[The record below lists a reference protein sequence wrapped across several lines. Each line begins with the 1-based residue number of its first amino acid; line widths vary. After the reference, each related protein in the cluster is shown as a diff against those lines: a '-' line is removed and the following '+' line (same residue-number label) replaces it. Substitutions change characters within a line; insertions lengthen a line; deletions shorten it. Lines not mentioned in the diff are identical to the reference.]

1 MMSDKKEMKLFDP
14 LKLDSLREALQ
25 SEMVN
30 WFDQHYYRIGS
41 RFLPSVTTVLGASPK
56 WYLGNWRGDVGNA
69 EADRIMKEAQIHGSN
84 VHWYLNHLLNGG
96 SLVFNKETVE
106 KGFINV
112 KDQFEFLHIYKVVQ
126 FLNIVKPKILM
137 SEEILWSDKYEFAGT
152 MDLLMDVE
160 EGEYPVNGAKPIFLE
175 GGIYVADLK
184 TGKSIGNEA
193 FWQTSAY
200 AEALKE
206 HTGLQVAGTMILHTQ
221 SGNAKG
227 IEGFGVK
234 VRNSEEVSLDF
245 ENFLKVYE
253 VWKIAPNPTKPKI
266 FQMPLL
272 LKLENNL
279 TIKKER
285 TN

>member
-1 MMSDKKEMKLFDP
+1 MSDKKDMKIFEP

-56 WYLGNWRGDVGNA
+56 WYLANWRGDVGNA

-84 VHWYLNHLLNGG
+84 VHGFLNHLLNGG
-96 SLVFNKETVE
+96 SLVFNQETNE
-106 KGFINV
+106 KGYINV
-112 KDQFEFLHIYKVVQ
+112 RDQFEFLHIYKVVQ

-137 SEEILWSDKYEFAGT
+137 SEEIIWSDKYEFAGT

-175 GGIYVADLK
+175 GGVYVADLK
-184 TGKSIGNEA
+184 TGKTIGNEA

-206 HTGLQVAGTMILHTQ
+206 HTGLKVAGTMILHTQ

-253 VWKIAPNPTKPKI
+253 VWKIAPNPAKPKI
-266 FQMPLL
+266 FQMPQT
-272 LKLENNL
+272 LKLEDNL
-279 TIKKER
+279 TIIKER

>member
-1 MMSDKKEMKLFDP
+1 MSDKKEMKLFEP

-56 WYLGNWRGDVGNA
+56 WYLANWRGDVGNA

-84 VHWYLNHLLNGG
+84 VHGFLNHLLNGG
-96 SLVFNKETVE
+96 SLVFNQETNE

-112 KDQFEFLHIYKVVQ
+112 RDQFEFLHIYKVVQ

-137 SEEILWSDKYEFAGT
+137 SEEIIWSDKYEFAGT

-175 GGIYVADLK
+175 GGVYVADLK

-253 VWKIAPNPTKPKI
+253 VWKIAPNPAKPKI
-266 FQMPLL
+266 FQMPQT
-272 LKLENNL
+272 LKLEDNL
-279 TIKKER
+279 TIIKER
-285 TN
+285 SN

>member
-1 MMSDKKEMKLFDP
+1 MSDKKEMKLFEP
-14 LKLDSLREALQ
+14 LKLNSLREALQ

-41 RFLPSVTTVLGASPK
+41 KFYPSVTTVLGASPK
-56 WYLGNWRGDVGNA
+56 WYLGNWRGDVGNV

-84 VHWYLNHLLNGG
+84 VHGFLNHLLNGG
-96 SLVFNKETVE
+96 SLIFNQETNE
-106 KGFINV
+106 KGHINV
-112 KDQFEFLHIYKVVQ
+112 RDQFEFLHIYKVVQ

-137 SEEILWSDKYEFAGT
+137 SEEIIWSDKYEFAGT

-160 EGEYPVNGAKPIFLE
+160 EGEYPVNGAKPIFLD
-175 GGIYVADLK
+175 GGVYVADLK

-206 HTGLQVAGTMILHTQ
+206 HTGLQVTGTMILHTQ

-227 IEGFGVK
+227 IEGFGIK

-253 VWKIAPNPTKPKI
+253 VWKIAPNPAKPKI
-266 FQMPLL
+266 FQMPQT
-272 LKLENNL
+272 LKLEDNL
-279 TIKKER
+279 TIIKER
-285 TN
+285 SN

>member
-1 MMSDKKEMKLFDP
+1 MSDKKEMKLYDS

-56 WYLGNWRGDVGNA
+56 WYLANWRGDVGNA
-69 EADRIMKEAQIHGSN
+69 EADRIMKEAQFQGSN
-84 VHWYLNHLLNGG
+84 VHGYLNHLLNGG
-96 SLVFNKETVE
+96 SLVFNKETSE
-106 KGFINV
+106 KGCINV
-112 KDQFEFLHIYKVVQ
+112 RDQFEFLHIYKVVQ

-175 GGIYVADLK
+175 GGVYVADLK

-206 HTGLQVAGTMILHTQ
+206 HTGLQAAGTMILHTQ

-245 ENFLKVYE
+245 ENFLKVFE
-253 VWKIAPNPTKPKI
+253 VWKIAPNPSKPKI
-266 FQMPLL
+266 FQMPLS
-272 LKLENNL
+272 LKLEDNL
-279 TIKKER
+279 TIIKQRK
-285 TN
+285 N

>member
-1 MMSDKKEMKLFDP
+1 MSDKKEMKLFDP

-56 WYLGNWRGDVGNA
+56 WYLANWRGDVGNA

-160 EGEYPVNGAKPIFLE
+160 EGEYPVNGAKPIFLD
-175 GGIYVADLK
+175 GGVYVADLK
-184 TGKSIGNEA
+184 TGKSIVNEA

-253 VWKIAPNPTKPKI
+253 VWKIAPNPAKPKI
-266 FQMPLL
+266 FQMPLS
-272 LKLENNL
+272 LKLDDNL
-279 TIKKER
+279 TIIKQRK
-285 TN
+285 N